1 MTWWITV
8 LQLQLHQGI
17 KISGGLTLA
26 GIVWGYSPVFFR
38 QDIYNNW
45 QLTPCDLSY
54 RVEWHVRDVRGHYEK
69 VGVPLHFI
77 ML

>member
-1 MTWWITV
+1 M
-8 LQLQLHQGI
+8 
-17 KISGGLTLA
+17 
-26 GIVWGYSPVFFR
+26 FFR

-45 QLTPCDLSY
+45 QLTPCDMSY

-69 VGVPLHFI
+69 VGVLLHFI

>member
-1 MTWWITV
+1 M
-8 LQLQLHQGI
+8 G
-17 KISGGLTLA
+17 
-26 GIVWGYSPVFFR
+26 VFSCVFR

-69 VGVPLHFI
+69 VGVLPHFI